1 MIIVAKYECK
11 CPHCGLQ
18 IKIGHKIDWHKGEK
32 AIHVECL
39 RRIEMAEKKAI
50 QHDYPKSWCKQP
62 GVDYPEPAKKCRIKQ
77 KTTPPLVDDLLNF

>member
-50 QHDYPKSWCKQP
+50 QHDYPAAWGKQP
-62 GVDYPEPAKKCRIKQ
+62 GVDYPVEPKRSTAKKKI
-77 KTTPPLVDDLLNF
+77 TPPFVDDELNF